1 MNNINLSIIMP
12 VYNADKYLKKCLD
25 SFVKYLTNENEL
37 IIVNDCSTDESLKII
52 KNYQNNNKDKNIVLI
67 VNNKNIGAGLSRN
80 KALEFAKGEYI
91 GFVDADDYVDK
102 LYFQNMLNLAKK
114 EQSDIVVSDIAL
126 VENSKEIKNNI
137 YVNNVYS
144 TKNSEDVN
152 ISKEVLFGNWACV
165 STCSKLFKKSLIKN
179 IKFSKKKSDDILFT
193 IPAII
198 NSKKISYCKDNYYY
212 YCQSPDSLTRNINYE
227 KYKDGL
233 DCLIEAIDLLYK
245 ENIIYAQIYAA
256 NSYITHICYSLD
268 VIPLNKMREF
278 LKIVRNSLNIDNKLK
293 KLVVNNHFLRNN
305 LFYTSKIYRSYINDI
320 IKNNYD
326 GIFNKIAAYESVSD
340 KYNKWQNIDNED
352 FNPLVSIVIPVY
364 NGENYLKEAIES
376 ALAQTY
382 KNIEII
388 VVNDGSTDNTDAI
401 AKEYGNKIRY
411 FKKKNG
417 GVASALNLAIEK
429 MQGEYFSWLSH
440 DDLYFPQKIENQ
452 INFLSKQNNKKV
464 VLFSNYLLINENGR
478 KISEVII
485 NHKTTL
491 IPEYTLLRGCVNGI
505 TMLIPKEAFVDRGNF
520 NEKLRCTQ
528 DYDLWHKFLKKYPFM
543 HMTDILAKTRIHSL
557 QDTNMNPKAVSE
569 GEDLWQFMIEDVS
582 DARKIELEGSIY
594 NYYYKMALHLKN
606 SPYRNT
612 LKMCIDKCKK
622 IDIKKYEKRP
632 INDNKERKLLEKV
645 IYCLDNYGV
654 ISTIKIIVKKLVK
667 R

>member
-1 MNNINLSIIMP
+1 MKKSSLSIIMP
-12 VYNADKYLKKCLD
+12 VYNAEKYLKKSLD
-25 SFVKYLTNENEL
+25 SFVKHLTDNDEL
-37 IIVNDCSTDESLKII
+37 IIVNDCSIDESLNLIE
-52 KNYQNNNKDKNIVLI
+52 NYKKNNKSKNIILI
-67 VNNKNIGAGLSRN
+67 NNDKNIGAGLSRN
-80 KALEFAKGEYI
+80 KALEIAKGEYI
-91 GFVDADDYVDK
+91 GFIDADDYVDK
-102 LYFQNMLNLAKK
+102 LYFQNMLKLAEK
-114 EQSDIVVSDIAL
+114 ENSDIVVSDIAL
-126 VENSKEIKNNI
+126 VENNKEIKNNI
-137 YVNNVYS
+137 YVNNIYS
-144 TKNSEDVN
+144 TKDSDDIN
-152 ISKEVLFGNWACV
+152 ISKEVLLGNWACV
-165 STCSKLFKKSLIKN
+165 STCSKLFKRNLIKN
-179 IKFSKKKSDDILFT
+179 NRFSKKKSDDILFT
-193 IPAII
+193 INAII
-198 NSKKISYCKDNYYY
+198 KANKISYCKDNYYY
-212 YCQSPDSLTRNINYE
+212 YYQSPDSLTRNINYE

-233 DCLIEAIDLLYK
+233 ECLIDAIDLLYE
-245 ENIIYAQIYAA
+245 ENITYAQVYAA
-256 NSYITHICYSLD
+256 NSYIPHICYSLD
-268 VIPLNKMREF
+268 VIPLNKIKDF
-278 LKIVRNSLNIDNKLK
+278 LNFVKAHLNNEKTSIL
-293 KLVVNNHFLRNN
+293 LENNNFIKNN
-305 LFYTSKIYRSYINDI
+305 RLYNSKIYRSYINDI
-320 IKNNYD
+320 INNNYNE
-326 GIFNKIAAYESVSD
+326 IFNKIAAYESVSD

-505 TMLIPKEAFVDRGNF
+505 TMLIPKGAFIECGNF
-520 NEKLRCTQ
+520 NDNLRCTQ
-528 DYDLWHKFLKKYPFM
+528 DYDLWHKILKVYPFI

>member
-1 MNNINLSIIMP
+1 MNLSIIMP
-12 VYNADKYLKKCLD
+12 VHNAEKYLMKCLD
-25 SFVKYLTNENEL
+25 SFVKYLSNDDEL
-37 IIVNDCSTDESLKII
+37 IIINDCSTDESIKVI
-52 KNYQNNNKDKNIVLI
+52 KNYQNENTDKNIILI
-67 VNNKNIGAGLSRN
+67 NNDKNIGAGLSRN
-80 KALEFAKGEYI
+80 KALEIAKGEYI
-91 GFVDADDYVDK
+91 GFIDADDYVDK
-102 LYFQNMLNLAKK
+102 LYFQNMLKLAEK
-114 EQSDIVVSDIAL
+114 ENSDIVVSDIAL
-126 VENSKEIKNNI
+126 VENNKEIKNNI
-137 YVNNVYS
+137 YVNNIYS
-144 TKNSEDVN
+144 TKDSDDIN
-152 ISKEVLFGNWACV
+152 ISKEVLLGNWACV
-165 STCSKLFKKSLIKN
+165 STCSKLFKRNLIKN
-179 IKFSKKKSDDILFT
+179 NRFSKKKSDDILFT
-193 IPAII
+193 ISAII
-198 NSKKISYCKDNYYY
+198 KANKISYCKDNYYY
-212 YCQSPDSLTRNINYE
+212 YYQSPDSLTRNINYE

-233 DCLIEAIDLLYK
+233 ECLIDAIDLLYE
-245 ENIIYAQIYAA
+245 ENITYAQVYAA
-256 NSYITHICYSLD
+256 NSYIPHICYSLD
-268 VIPLNKMREF
+268 VIPLDKIKEF
-278 LKIVRNSLNIDNKLK
+278 LNVAEVHLNNEKTNI
-293 KLVVNNHFLRNN
+293 LVGNNNFIKNN
-305 LFYTSKIYRSYINDI
+305 RLYNSKIYRGYINDI
-320 IKNNYD
+320 INNNYNE
-326 GIFNKIAAYESVSD
+326 IFNKIAAYESVSD

-388 VVNDGSTDNTDAI
+388 VVNDGSSDNTDAI

-452 INFLSKQNNKKV
+452 INFLSKQNKKKV

-478 KISEVII
+478 KLSEVII

-491 IPEYTLLRGCVNGI
+491 IPEYCLLRGCVNGI
-505 TMLIPKEAFVDRGNF
+505 TMLIPKEAFVDCGNF

-582 DARKIELEGSIY
+582 DVRKIELEGSVY

-606 SPYRNT
+606 SPYRET
-612 LKMCIDKCKK
+612 LKMCIDKCKN
-622 IDIKKYEKRP
+622 IDIKKYEKKP
-632 INDNKERKLLEKV
+632 INDNLEKNLVEKV
-645 IYCLDNYGV
+645 IYCLDNYGI
-654 ISTIKIIVKKLVK
+654 ISTIKIIIKKLVK

>member
-1 MNNINLSIIMP
+1 MNLSIIMP
-12 VYNADKYLKKCLD
+12 VYNAEKYLKKSLD
-25 SFVKYLTNENEL
+25 SFVKHLTDNDEL
-37 IIVNDCSTDESLKII
+37 IIVNDCSIDESLKII
-52 KNYQNNNKDKNIVLI
+52 KNYQNKNKDKNIFLI
-67 VNNKNIGAGLSRN
+67 NNAKNIGAGLSRN
-80 KALEFAKGEYI
+80 EALEIAKGEYI
-91 GFVDADDYVDK
+91 GFVDADDYVDEF
-102 LYFQNMLNLAKK
+102 YFQNMLKLAKK
-114 EQSDIVVSDIAL
+114 ENSDIVVSDIAL
-126 VENSKEIKNNI
+126 VENNKEIKNNI
-137 YVNNVYS
+137 YVNNIYS
-144 TKNSEDVN
+144 TKNSEAVN
-152 ISKEVLFGNWACV
+152 ISKEVLLGNWACV
-165 STCSKLFKKSLIKN
+165 STCSKLFKKDLIKN
-179 IKFSKKKSDDILFT
+179 NKFSEKKSDDILFT
-193 IPAII
+193 INAII
-198 NSKKISYCKDNYYY
+198 KANKISYCKDNYYY
-212 YCQSPDSLTRNINYE
+212 YYQSPDSLTRNINYE

-233 DCLIEAIDLLYK
+233 ECLIDAIDLLYE
-245 ENIIYAQIYAA
+245 ENITYAQVYAA
-256 NSYITHICYSLD
+256 NSYIPHICYSLD
-268 VIPLNKMREF
+268 VIPLNKIKEF
-278 LKIVRNSLNIDNKLK
+278 LNFVKAHLNNEKISILLS
-293 KLVVNNHFLRNN
+293 NNNFIKNN
-305 LFYTSKIYRSYINDI
+305 RLYISKIYRGYINDI
-320 IKNNYD
+320 INNNYNK
-326 GIFNKIAAYESVSD
+326 IFNKLAAYESISD

-388 VVNDGSTDNTDAI
+388 VVNDGSSDNTEAI

-429 MQGEYFSWLSH
+429 MEGEYFSWLSH

-491 IPEYTLLRGCVNGI
+491 IPEYTLLRGCINGI
-505 TMLIPKEAFVDRGNF
+505 TMLIPKEAFLECDNF
-520 NEKLRCTQ
+520 NENLRCTQ
-528 DYDLWHKFLKKYPFM
+528 DYDLWHKFLKVYPFM

-582 DARKIELEGSIY
+582 DVRKIELEGSVY

-606 SPYRNT
+606 SPYRET

-632 INDNKERKLLEKV
+632 INDNLEKNLVEKV
-645 IYCLDNYGV
+645 IYCLDNYG
-654 ISTIKIIVKKLVK
+654 IILTIKIIIKKLVK

>member
-1 MNNINLSIIMP
+1 MNLSIIMP
-12 VYNADKYLKKCLD
+12 VYNAEKYLKKSLD
-25 SFVKYLTNENEL
+25 SFVKHLTDNDEL
-37 IIVNDCSTDESLKII
+37 IIVNDCSIDESLKII
-52 KNYQNNNKDKNIVLI
+52 KNYQNKNKDKNIFLI
-67 VNNKNIGAGLSRN
+67 NNAKNIGAGLSRN
-80 KALEFAKGEYI
+80 EALEIAKGEYI
-91 GFVDADDYVDK
+91 GFVDADDYVDEF
-102 LYFQNMLNLAKK
+102 YFQNMLKLAKK
-114 EQSDIVVSDIAL
+114 ENSDIVVSDIAL
-126 VENSKEIKNNI
+126 VENNKEIKNNI
-137 YVNNVYS
+137 YVNNIYS
-144 TKNSEDVN
+144 TKNSEAVN
-152 ISKEVLFGNWACV
+152 ISKEVLLGNWACV
-165 STCSKLFKKSLIKN
+165 STCSKLFKKDLIKN
-179 IKFSKKKSDDILFT
+179 NKFSEKKSDDILFT
-193 IPAII
+193 INAII
-198 NSKKISYCKDNYYY
+198 KANKISYCKDNYYY
-212 YCQSPDSLTRNINYE
+212 YYQSPDSLTRNINYE

-233 DCLIEAIDLLYK
+233 ECLIDAIDLLYE
-245 ENIIYAQIYAA
+245 ENITYAQVYAA
-256 NSYITHICYSLD
+256 NSYIPHICYSLD
-268 VIPLNKMREF
+268 VIPLNKIKEF
-278 LKIVRNSLNIDNKLK
+278 LNFVKAHLNNEKISILLS
-293 KLVVNNHFLRNN
+293 NNNFIKNN
-305 LFYTSKIYRSYINDI
+305 RLYISKIYRGYINDI
-320 IKNNYD
+320 INNNYNK
-326 GIFNKIAAYESVSD
+326 IFNKLAAYESVSD

-388 VVNDGSTDNTDAI
+388 VVNDGSSDNTEAI

-429 MQGEYFSWLSH
+429 MEGEYFSWLSH

-491 IPEYTLLRGCVNGI
+491 IPEYTLLRGCINGI
-505 TMLIPKEAFVDRGNF
+505 TMLIPKEAFLECDNF
-520 NEKLRCTQ
+520 NENLRCTQ
-528 DYDLWHKFLKKYPFM
+528 DYDLWHKFLKVYPFM

-582 DARKIELEGSIY
+582 DVRKIELEGSVY

-606 SPYRNT
+606 SPYRET

-632 INDNKERKLLEKV
+632 INDNLEKNLVEKV
-645 IYCLDNYGV
+645 IYCLDNYG
-654 ISTIKIIVKKLVK
+654 IILTIKIIIKKLVK

>member
-1 MNNINLSIIMP
+1 MNLSIIMP
-12 VYNADKYLKKCLD
+12 VHNAEKYLMKCLD
-25 SFVKYLTNENEL
+25 SFVKYLSNDDEL
-37 IIVNDCSTDESLKII
+37 IIINDCSTDESLKII
-52 KNYQNNNKDKNIVLI
+52 KNYQNKNKDKNIFLI
-67 VNNKNIGAGLSRN
+67 NNDKNIGAGLSRN
-80 KALEFAKGEYI
+80 EALGIAKGEYI
-91 GFVDADDYVDK
+91 GFVDADDYVDEF
-102 LYFQNMLNLAKK
+102 YFQNMLKLA
-114 EQSDIVVSDIAL
+114 ERENSDIVVSDIAL
-126 VENSKEIKNNI
+126 VENNKEIKNNI
-137 YVNNVYS
+137 YVNNIYS
-144 TKNSEDVN
+144 TKDSDDIN
-152 ISKEVLFGNWACV
+152 ISKEVLLGNWACV
-165 STCSKLFKKSLIKN
+165 STCSKLFKRDLIKN
-179 IKFSKKKSDDILFT
+179 NRFSKKKSDDILFT
-193 IPAII
+193 INAII
-198 NSKKISYCKDNYYY
+198 KANKISYCKNNYYY
-212 YCQSPDSLTRNINYE
+212 YYQSPDSLTRNINYE

-233 DCLIEAIDLLYK
+233 ECLIDAIDLLYE
-245 ENIIYAQIYAA
+245 ENITYAQVYAG
-256 NSYITHICYSLD
+256 NSYVPHICYSLD
-268 VIPLNKMREF
+268 VIPLDKIKEF
-278 LKIVRNSLNIDNKLK
+278 LNLVKAHLNNEKTSILLEDNNFIK
-293 KLVVNNHFLRNN
+293 NNRLYN
-305 LFYTSKIYRSYINDI
+305 SKIYRGYINDI
-320 IKNNYD
+320 INNNYNE
-326 GIFNKIAAYESVSD
+326 IFNKLAAYESVSD

-388 VVNDGSTDNTDAI
+388 VVNDGSSDNTEAI

-429 MQGEYFSWLSH
+429 MEGEYFSWLSH

-491 IPEYTLLRGCVNGI
+491 IPEYTLLRGCINGI
-505 TMLIPKEAFVDRGNF
+505 TMLIPKEAFLECDNF
-520 NEKLRCTQ
+520 NENLRCTQ
-528 DYDLWHKFLKKYPFM
+528 DYDLWHKFLKVYPFM

-582 DARKIELEGSIY
+582 DVRKIELEGSVY

-606 SPYRNT
+606 SPYRET

-632 INDNKERKLLEKV
+632 INDNLEKNLVEKV
-645 IYCLDNYGV
+645 IYCLDNYG
-654 ISTIKIIVKKLVK
+654 IILTIKIIIKKLVK

>member
-1 MNNINLSIIMP
+1 MNLSIIMP
-12 VYNADKYLKKCLD
+12 VYNAEKYLKKSLD
-25 SFVKYLTNENEL
+25 SFVKHLTDNDEL
-37 IIVNDCSTDESLKII
+37 IIVNDCSIDESLKII
-52 KNYQNNNKDKNIVLI
+52 KNYQNKNKDKNIFLI
-67 VNNKNIGAGLSRN
+67 NNDKNIGAGLSRN
-80 KALEFAKGEYI
+80 EALEIAKGEYI
-91 GFVDADDYVDK
+91 GFVDADDYVDEF
-102 LYFQNMLNLAKK
+102 YFQNMLNLAKK
-114 EQSDIVVSDIAL
+114 ENSDIVVSDIAL
-126 VENSKEIKNNI
+126 VENNKEIKNNI
-137 YVNNVYS
+137 YVNNIYS
-144 TKNSEDVN
+144 TKDSDDIN
-152 ISKEVLFGNWACV
+152 ISKEVLLGNWACV
-165 STCSKLFKKSLIKN
+165 STCSKLFKRNLIKN
-179 IKFSKKKSDDILFT
+179 NRFSKKKSDDILFT
-193 IPAII
+193 ISAII
-198 NSKKISYCKDNYYY
+198 KANKISYCKNNYYY
-212 YCQSPDSLTRNINYE
+212 YYQSPDSLTRNINYE

-233 DCLIEAIDLLYK
+233 ECLIDAIDLLYE
-245 ENIIYAQIYAA
+245 ENITYAQVYAA
-256 NSYITHICYSLD
+256 NSYIPHICYSLD
-268 VIPLNKMREF
+268 VIPLNKIKDF
-278 LKIVRNSLNIDNKLK
+278 LNFVKEHLNNEKTSIL
-293 KLVVNNHFLRNN
+293 LENNNFIKNN
-305 LFYTSKIYRSYINDI
+305 RLYNSKIYRSYINDI
-320 IKNNYD
+320 INNNYNE
-326 GIFNKIAAYESVSD
+326 IFNKIAAYESVSD

-491 IPEYTLLRGCVNGI
+491 IPEYCLLRGCVNGI
-505 TMLIPKEAFVDRGNF
+505 TMLIPKEAFVDCGNF

-582 DARKIELEGSIY
+582 DIRKIELEGSVY

-606 SPYRNT
+606 SPYRET
-612 LKMCIDKCKK
+612 LKMCIDKCKN
-622 IDIKKYEKRP
+622 IDIKKYEKKP

-654 ISTIKIIVKKLVK
+654 ISTIKIIIKKLVK

>member
-1 MNNINLSIIMP
+1 MKKSSLSIIMP
-12 VYNADKYLKKCLD
+12 VYNAEKYLKKSLD
-25 SFVKYLTNENEL
+25 SFVKHLTDNDEL
-37 IIVNDCSTDESLKII
+37 IIVNDCSIDESLKII
-52 KNYQNNNKDKNIVLI
+52 KNYQNKNKDKNIFLI
-67 VNNKNIGAGLSRN
+67 NNDKNIGAGLSRN
-80 KALEFAKGEYI
+80 EALEIAKGEYI
-91 GFVDADDYVDK
+91 GFVDADDYVDEF
-102 LYFQNMLNLAKK
+102 YFQNMLKLAEK
-114 EQSDIVVSDIAL
+114 ENSDIVVSDIAL
-126 VENSKEIKNNI
+126 VENNKEIKNNI
-137 YVNNVYS
+137 YVNNIYS
-144 TKNSEDVN
+144 TKNSEVVN
-152 ISKEVLFGNWACV
+152 ISKEVLLGNWACV
-165 STCSKLFKKSLIKN
+165 STCSKLFKKDIIKN
-179 IKFSKKKSDDILFT
+179 NRFSKKKSDDILFT
-193 IPAII
+193 ISAII
-198 NSKKISYCKDNYYY
+198 KANKISYCKDNYYY
-212 YCQSPDSLTRNINYE
+212 YYQSPDSLTRNINYE

-233 DCLIEAIDLLYK
+233 ECLIDAIDLLYE
-245 ENIIYAQIYAA
+245 ENITYAQVYAA
-256 NSYITHICYSLD
+256 NSYIPHICYSLD
-268 VIPLNKMREF
+268 VIPLDKIKEF
-278 LKIVRNSLNIDNKLK
+278 LNLVKAHLNNEKTSIL
-293 KLVVNNHFLRNN
+293 LSNNNFIKNN
-305 LFYTSKIYRSYINDI
+305 RLYNSKIYRGYINDI
-320 IKNNYD
+320 INNNYNE
-326 GIFNKIAAYESVSD
+326 IFNKIAAHESVSD
-340 KYNKWQNIDNED
+340 KYNKWQNIDNKD

-505 TMLIPKEAFVDRGNF
+505 TMLIPKEAFVDCGNF

-528 DYDLWHKFLKKYPFM
+528 DYDLWHKFLKVYPFM

-582 DARKIELEGSIY
+582 DVRKIELEGSVY

-622 IDIKKYEKRP
+622 IDIEKYEKRP
-632 INDNKERKLLEKV
+632 INDNLEKNLVEKV
-645 IYCLDNYGV
+645 IYCLDNYG
-654 ISTIKIIVKKLVK
+654 IILTIKIIIKKLVK

>member
-1 MNNINLSIIMP
+1 MNLSIIMP
-12 VYNADKYLKKCLD
+12 VYNAEKYLKKSLD
-25 SFVKYLTNENEL
+25 SFVKHLTDNDEL
-37 IIVNDCSTDESLKII
+37 IIVNDCSIDESLKII
-52 KNYQNNNKDKNIVLI
+52 KNYQNKNKDKNIFLI
-67 VNNKNIGAGLSRN
+67 NNDKNIGAGLSRN
-80 KALEFAKGEYI
+80 EALEIAKGEYI
-91 GFVDADDYVDK
+91 GFVDADDYVDEF
-102 LYFQNMLNLAKK
+102 YFQNMLNLAKK
-114 EQSDIVVSDIAL
+114 ENSDIVVSDIAL
-126 VENSKEIKNNI
+126 VENNKEIKNNI
-137 YVNNVYS
+137 YVNNIYS
-144 TKNSEDVN
+144 TKDSDDIN
-152 ISKEVLFGNWACV
+152 ISKEVLLGNWACV
-165 STCSKLFKKSLIKN
+165 STCSKLFKRNLIKN
-179 IKFSKKKSDDILFT
+179 NRFSKKKSDDILFT
-193 IPAII
+193 ISAII
-198 NSKKISYCKDNYYY
+198 KANKISYCKNNYYY
-212 YCQSPDSLTRNINYE
+212 YYQSPDSLTRNINYE

-233 DCLIEAIDLLYK
+233 ECLIDAIDLLYE
-245 ENIIYAQIYAA
+245 ENITYAQVYAA
-256 NSYITHICYSLD
+256 NSYIPHICYSLD
-268 VIPLNKMREF
+268 VIPLNKIKDF
-278 LKIVRNSLNIDNKLK
+278 LNFVKEHLNNEKTSIL
-293 KLVVNNHFLRNN
+293 LENNNFIKNN
-305 LFYTSKIYRSYINDI
+305 RLYNSKIYRSYINDNI
-320 IKNNYD
+320 NNNYNE
-326 GIFNKIAAYESVSD
+326 IFNKIAAYESVSD

-491 IPEYTLLRGCVNGI
+491 IPEYCLLRGCVNGI
-505 TMLIPKEAFVDRGNF
+505 TMLIPKEAFVDCGNF

-582 DARKIELEGSIY
+582 DIRKIELEGSVY

-606 SPYRNT
+606 SPYRET
-612 LKMCIDKCKK
+612 LKMCIDKCKN
-622 IDIKKYEKRP
+622 IDIKKYEKKP

-654 ISTIKIIVKKLVK
+654 ISTIKIIIKKLVK